1 MVDLQDR
8 LPAQELIA
16 AGLLL
21 LGAGCASAP
30 SLEGIHS
37 VSVNTTVRMARFGI
51 VAGGDTQRQ
60 GYWGGPIAM
69 GAAMGDPDSADNVR
83 FNRYLAENRINVA
96 AIARTAFMD
105 ELRARAL
112 FPAVV
117 EAGGDARFDLVI
129 ERYGLG
135 TSFDLQH
142 IPARLR
148 ANVWLGTQ
156 LRGRDGALLWEHKAQ
171 VSSWNTETPAYPED
185 EFYAVPGRIAEELAK
200 VARISARE
208 LLKPL
213 RAHGKGPP

>member
-1 MVDLQDR
+1 MVDIQDR
-8 LPAQELIA
+8 LPSQELIA
-16 AGLLL
+16 AALLVL
-21 LGAGCASAP
+21 ASGCATAP
-30 SLEGIHS
+30 PLPEIHS
-37 VSVNTTVRMARFGI
+37 VSVNTIVRVPRFGI

-60 GYWGGPIAM
+60 GYRGGAIAM
-69 GAAMGDPDSADNVR
+69 GAAMGDPQSPDNLR
-83 FNRYLAENRINVA
+83 FNRYLAEHGIDVA
-96 AIARTAFMD
+96 AIVRAAFVN
-105 ELRARAL
+105 ELQAAGL

-117 EAGGDARFDLVI
+117 EADGEARFDLVI

-156 LRGRDGALLWEHKAQ
+156 LWGRDGALIWEHKTQ
-171 VSSWNTETPAYPED
+171 ISSWNTETPAYPED
-185 EFYAVPGRIAEELAK
+185 EFYAVPGRLAEELGK

-213 RAHGKGPP
+213 RHRKGPP